1 MNPAELTEFNCV
13 PNLIETEFN
22 RESTAVLN
30 ILIIKK
36 NPKTQD

>member
-22 RESTAVLN
+22 RESTVLG
-30 ILIIKK
+30 KCVSACRYR
-36 NPKTQD
+36 